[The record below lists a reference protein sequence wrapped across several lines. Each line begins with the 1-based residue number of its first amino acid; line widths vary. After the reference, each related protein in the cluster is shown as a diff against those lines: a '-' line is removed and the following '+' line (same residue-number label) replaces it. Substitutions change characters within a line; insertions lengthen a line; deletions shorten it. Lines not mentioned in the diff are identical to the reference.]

1 MPHVSLS
8 LFLSLSKG
16 MHWTKMSNGL
26 NSTSIS
32 ALFIVDDDGDHL
44 FVGTSRGLFETID
57 GAETW
62 VPVPAV

>member
-1 MPHVSLS
+1 
-8 LFLSLSKG
+8 